1 MKWVRVISQIL
12 FVVGLIFLLSFT
24 HQRHNEKR
32 CVNYRIE
39 LVDEN
44 TSLITRGEIIL
55 LMESIQ
61 DSIIGKFIN
70 EIPIFDI
77 EQKIEALN
85 TVKNAEVFVNM
96 DGILHVDVDQKKA
109 ILRISPVGRK
119 DFYMDAKG
127 SIFNLSTNYTE
138 HILVANGN
146 IEDSTDFYDALTL
159 ANYISSDSL
168 WKSQIIQIYFKKN
181 KEIEL
186 IPRVGNHSI
195 VLGDITN
202 YEDKFRKLFLFYQ
215 RGVNQVGWNNYKE
228 INLKFKN
235 QIVCVKK

>member
-1 MKWVRVISQIL
+1 MKWVRIISQIL

-32 CVNYRIE
+32 CVDYRIE

-44 TSLITRGEIIL
+44 TSLVTRGEIIL

-61 DSIIGKFIN
+61 DSIVGKFIN
-70 EIPIFDI
+70 EIPIFAI

-85 TVKNAEVFVNM
+85 NVKNAEVFIDM